1 MSNVS
6 GLVQID
12 GSFGEGGGQI
22 IRTALSLAAITGRAV
37 EISNVRG
44 RRTKPGLQPQHL
56 TAVRA
61 AGSLCAATVSG
72 DSVGSTH
79 LVFEPQT
86 SVQPGDYR
94 FDIGTAG
101 ATSLVVQTVLMP
113 LALVG
118 GASGGA
124 SGTVSRVIVTGG
136 THVPHSPSVE
146 YLEAVY
152 VPVLRRAG
160 LDVTLTYGAAG
171 FYPRGGG
178 HVEVE
183 IAAPATSVPAT
194 SVPAVPPAPLDL
206 GERGRLESLRA
217 FVVTANLPAHV
228 AERGA
233 ATVEQAM
240 KAIGRKVVTEHRD
253 KTSPGPGAAVVV
265 AAQCQNGIAA
275 FSSVGELRK
284 PMEKVAQAPCQEFL
298 RWWKSGAS
306 CDEHLADQLVL
317 PLCFASGESQ
327 WTTPVVTEHLRTV
340 LQVAQQFLPIQFWLE
355 EHDGGCGTVRLQ
367 GVGSQ

>member
-1 MSNVS
+1 MSNES

-22 IRTALSLAAITGRAV
+22 IRTSLSLAAMTGRAV

-61 AGSLCAATVSG
+61 AAALCSATVAG

-79 LVFEPQT
+79 LVFEPQAP
-86 SVQPGDYR
+86 VQAGDYR

-101 ATSLVVQTVLMP
+101 ATPLVVQTVLMP
-113 LALVG
+113 LALAG
-118 GASGGA
+118 GA
-124 SGTVSRVIVTGG
+124 SRVIVTGG
-136 THVPHSPSVE
+136 THVPHSPPVE

-152 VPVLRRAG
+152 IPILRRVG
-160 LDVTLTYGAAG
+160 LDVTLSYSAAG

-183 IAAPATSVPAT
+183 IAAPATSVPP
-194 SVPAVPPAPLDL
+194 VPLDL
-206 GERGRLESLRA
+206 SERGRLESLRA
-217 FVVTANLPAHV
+217 FIVTANLPSHV

-265 AAQCQNGIAA
+265 AAQCQNGLAA

-298 RWWKSGAS
+298 RWWKSGAA

-317 PLCFASGESQ
+317 PLCFAVGQSQ

-340 LQVAQQFLPIQFWLE
+340 LQVAQQFLPIQAWLE
-355 EHDGGCGTVRLQ
+355 ENEDGSGTVRLQ
-367 GVGSQ
+367 GVGKAQVHLSR